1 MHRLCLSAALLV
13 LLVILVD
20 GTTNDTNKSRDHG
33 LEINHGRGPKKH
45 SLKRIVSKIFDGV
58 HKASS
63 RPSICLDPAFPGP
76 CHKQKMRYFYNAKTR
91 RCEVF
96 IYGGCRGNKNRF
108 RTEKGCK
115 KICGEGIVSP

>member
-33 LEINHGRGPKKH
+33 LEISHGRGPKKY

-63 RPSICLDPAFPGP
+63 SPSICLDPAFPGP
-76 CHKQKMRYFYNAKTR
+76 CHKQKMRDS
-91 RCEVF
+91 VPV
-96 IYGGCRGNKNRF
+96 
-108 RTEKGCK
+108 RTCK
-115 KICGEGIVSP
+115 EWSPENVSPRKTPAGLDCG